1 MLKTSTTSFN
11 SSLQNSANENR
22 QNQDAILA
30 KRLQQ
35 KDPEAIE
42 EFYNKYTPALYG
54 LICKTLYTQPV
65 CAETLQVVI
74 KQVLHQIGNYDPQK
88 EKLFIW
94 IYRIARNEASKQRN
108 NLVIKQ
114 LFSNC

>member
-1 MLKTSTTSFN
+1 MHKTPTTSFN
-11 SSLQNSANENR
+11 SALQNSLNENR

-30 KRLQQ
+30 MRLQQ
-35 KDPEAIE
+35 KDPVAIE

-54 LICKTLYTQPV
+54 FICKTLYTQPI
-65 CAETLQVVI
+65 CADTLQVVI
-74 KQVLHQIGNYDPQK
+74 QQVLLQIENYDPKK

-94 IYRIARNEASKQRN
+94 IYRIARKEASKQRN

-114 LFSNC
+114 IFSNC